1 VTIRHE
7 SAGTGPLVVLL
18 HSSVCDRRMWA
29 PQLPALADAGYR
41 AVAVDFRGFGD
52 TPPARGHSDA
62 QDVHDLLDYLGEP
75 RAALVGASF
84 GGRIAQEVAY
94 RWPDRVTNL
103 ALLCAGSPGATPG
116 PDLVAVAEREDA
128 LVAAGD
134 LAGVLD
140 LAVAT
145 WLGPAADET
154 ARAAVRAMRGRSLEV
169 QVAFGAEAGSA
180 SAPGDLA
187 DITARTLVVSGAHDL
202 PHFRA
207 LAVRIAAAVPDS
219 RHLDLPW
226 AGHLPALER
235 PAEITGLLLDH
246 LAG

>member
-1 VTIRHE
+1 MTIRYD
-7 SAGTGPLVVLL
+7 SAGSGPLVLLL
-18 HSSVCDRRMWA
+18 HSSVCDRRMWSA
-29 PQLPALADAGYR
+29 QLPALADAGFR
-41 AVAVDFRGFGD
+41 AVAADFRGFGD

-62 QDVHDLLDYLGEP
+62 RDVHDLLDHLGEP

-94 RWPDRVTNL
+94 RWPDRVTSL
-103 ALLCAGSPGATPG
+103 ALLCAGSPGAAPG
-116 PDLVAVAEREDA
+116 PDLVALAEREDA
-128 LVAAGD
+128 LLAAGD

-145 WLGPAADET
+145 WLGPAADQT
-154 ARAAVRAMRGRSLEV
+154 ARAAVRAMRGRSLTV
-169 QVAFGAEAGSA
+169 QVEFGAEPGSA
-180 SAPGDLA
+180 SAPGNLA
-187 DITARTLVVSGAHDL
+187 DITARTLVVSGAHDI

-207 LAVRIAAAVPDS
+207 LADRIAAAIPNA
-219 RHLDLPW
+219 RHRHLPW

-235 PAEITGLLLDH
+235 PAEITALLLDH